1 MRLVA
6 PSVTIFVEEPQ
17 CVESFNEEMNR
28 SFVFFFHLNQT
39 NASGKF
45 LFWRSKQ
52 PEPFLARNSFG
63 VVDQNSGDLC
73 RVQNVK
79 IIKKKRKTF
88 DIFFVNLCTT
98 LTLNLSHPV
107 NKHNMNHEQLNGG
120 QRSSL
125 LEVSAPDLVCLPLSA
140 AIILLC
146 AALRPARLGI
156 GNLWRASCK
165 KSCFLL

>member
-1 MRLVA
+1 MKKWTGLLY
-6 PSVTIFVEEPQ
+6 
-17 CVESFNEEMNR
+17 
-28 SFVFFFHLNQT
+28 FFLHLDQT

-79 IIKKKRKTF
+79 IIKKKRKTC

-98 LTLNLSHPV
+98 LTLNPSHPV

-125 LEVSAPDLVCLPLSA
+125 LRVGAPDFTLCLSA
-140 AIILLC
+140 AVIPLC
-146 AALRPARLGI
+146 AAYASRTPLGI
-156 GNLWRASCK
+156 RQPLEGLWEE
-165 KSCFLL
+165 